1 MKYGTLVRIPEG
13 CDLATV
19 SNEKFAKVKEMGL
32 ESCQLVYKPKV
43 YNTADAEIIKKAAEK
58 HGVEIS
64 AQFCG
69 YYDTYCNWD
78 VKYDYRLAGINSPF
92 FGGMRLEYLV
102 SAIPFLKAVG
112 TTDMI
117 IHAGFVPNDP
127 FAPEYT
133 NMLCAVKILGRK
145 LKANG
150 LNLLFETGGESP
162 VTLLRLI
169 TEAELDNLFI
179 NLDTANLIMYGYGN
193 PVDAMYTFGK
203 YVRNVHAKD
212 GLPPVE
218 PGKLGK
224 ETIIG
229 EGYVDFEKVF
239 KALKDLGY
247 DRFITIEN
255 ELSLNVSNEV
265 ILNAFDYL
273 KEIWSRV

>member
-13 CDLATV
+13 CDLVTV
-19 SNEKFAKVKEMGL
+19 SNEKFAKIKEMGL

-43 YNTADAEIIKKAAEK
+43 YNTADAEIIKAAAEK
-58 HGVEIS
+58 HGIEIS

-78 VKYDYRLAGINSPF
+78 VKYDYRMAGINSPF
-92 FGGMRLEYLV
+92 FGASRIEYLV

-145 LKANG
+145 FKANG

-169 TEAELDNLFI
+169 TETELDNLFI

-212 GLPPVE
+212 GLPPTE

-224 ETIIG
+224 ETVIG

-255 ELSLNVSNEV
+255 ELSLDVSNEV

>member
-13 CDLATV
+13 CDLAKV
-19 SNEKFAKVKEMGL
+19 ADEKFAKIKELGL

-43 YNTADAEIIKKAAEK
+43 YTVEDAEIIKAAAEK
-58 HGVEIS
+58 NGIEIS

-78 VKYDYRLAGINSPF
+78 VKYDYRLAGINSPL

-127 FAPEYT
+127 FAPEYA
-133 NMLCAVKILGRK
+133 NMLCAVKMLGGK
-145 LKANG
+145 LKASG

-162 VTLLRLI
+162 ITLLRLI
-169 TEAELDNLFI
+169 VESKLDNLFI
-179 NLDTANLIMYGYGN
+179 NLDTANIIMYGFGN
-193 PVDAMYTFGK
+193 PVDAVYTFGK

-212 GLPPVE
+212 GFPPTE
-218 PGKLGK
+218 PDKLGK
-224 ETIIG
+224 EVALGT
-229 EGYVDFEKVF
+229 GYVDFEKVLTGL
-239 KALKDLGY
+239 KALGY
-247 DRFITIEN
+247 DRFLTIEN
-255 ELSLNVSNEV
+255 ELKLDVSNEV
-265 ILNAFDYL
+265 ILSAIDYL
-273 KEIWSRV
+273 KEIWGRV

>member
-19 SNEKFAKVKEMGL
+19 SNEKFAKIKEMGL

-43 YNTADAEIIKKAAEK
+43 YNVTDAEIIKAAAEN

-69 YYDTYCNWD
+69 YYDNYCSWNL
-78 VKYDYRLAGINSPF
+78 KYDYRLAGINSPI

-127 FAPEYT
+127 FAPEYA
-133 NMLCAVKILGRK
+133 NMLCAVKMLGTK

-169 TEAELDNLFI
+169 TEVGLDNLFI

-193 PVDAMYTFGK
+193 PVDAVYTFGK

-212 GLPPVE
+212 GLPPTE
-218 PGKLGK
+218 ANKLGK
-224 ETIIG
+224 ETVIG

-239 KALKDLGY
+239 KGLKALGY

-265 ILNAFDYL
+265 IMNAFAYL
-273 KEIWSRV
+273 KEVWVRV